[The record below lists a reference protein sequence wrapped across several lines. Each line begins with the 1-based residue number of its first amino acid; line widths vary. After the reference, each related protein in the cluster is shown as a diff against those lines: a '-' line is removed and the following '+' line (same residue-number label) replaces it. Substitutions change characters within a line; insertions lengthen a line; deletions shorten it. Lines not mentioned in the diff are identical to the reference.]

1 MTRDEAQKLIG
12 QSGSPER
19 AMARLRSRARRENRA
34 EARKI
39 GVTVETLKR
48 EKFKAAVEQSFAL
61 MQERIVPNVLRVKGG

>member
-19 AMARLRSRARRENRA
+19 AVARLRSRMRREQRA

-39 GVTVETLKR
+39 GVTVETLRR
-48 EKFKAAVEQSFAL
+48 ERFKAAVEQSFAL
-61 MQERIVPNVLRVKGG
+61 MQGRVVPNVLKVKDG